1 MKNDLF
7 HSVRR
12 TPPQAGFT
20 LIEMLLVVVI
30 IGLLATIVTVSI
42 PKSLNKARRSKAAA
56 DVQSIG
62 VAIQSYYMEEGK
74 YPGSLDALTSG
85 DDPYLETGIPND
97 PWGNPYS
104 YSYPGSHKPFKYDLT
119 STGEDGVASDDDIA
133 NWKQDTKK
141 P

>member
-1 MKNDLF
+1 MNMNN
-7 HSVRR
+7 HAVRR
-12 TPPQAGFT
+12 TRQAGFT

-30 IGLLATIVTVSI
+30 IGLLATIATVSI

-85 DDPYLETGIPND
+85 DDPYLEKGIPND
-97 PWGNPYS
+97 PWGNSYS

-119 STGEDGVASDDDIA
+119 SMGEDGVASDDDIA